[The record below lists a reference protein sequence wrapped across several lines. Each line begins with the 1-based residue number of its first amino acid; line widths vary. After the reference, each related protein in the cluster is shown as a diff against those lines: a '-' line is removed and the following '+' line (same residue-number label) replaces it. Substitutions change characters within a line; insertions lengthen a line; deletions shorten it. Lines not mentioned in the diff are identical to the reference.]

1 MRLHYKDQLVNA
13 VLGNNPCLHW
23 EPYEIHKYKMQS
35 YWLLKQMLR
44 TVTTG
49 L

>member
-1 MRLHYKDQLVNA
+1 MLFK
-13 VLGNNPCLHW
+13 
-23 EPYEIHKYKMQS
+23 EIIVVYSENHIKHINTNMKS
-35 YWLLKQMLR
+35 YWLLKQVGQ